1 MWMKNTSE
9 LIPNKWFITLILKSS
24 KLNNLLMINKNISVG
39 LYLKI
44 KNKGLSFAKDR
55 ILLTENQQD
64 LGLQENKLDSLP
76 NFKIKLK
83 NKTNTNKVK
92 NKWHKV

>member
-1 MWMKNTSE
+1 
-9 LIPNKWFITLILKSS
+9 
-24 KLNNLLMINKNISVG
+24 MINKNISAG

-55 ILLTENQQD
+55 ILLKENQQD

>member
-1 MWMKNTSE
+1 
-9 LIPNKWFITLILKSS
+9 
-24 KLNNLLMINKNISVG
+24 MINKNISVG

-55 ILLTENQQD
+55 ILLKENQQD

>member
-1 MWMKNTSE
+1 
-9 LIPNKWFITLILKSS
+9 
-24 KLNNLLMINKNISVG
+24 MINKNISVG